1 MSYVSDTF
9 KSELIE
15 QVKDLLEIYNVLTS
29 EHRHEKDVILFNL
42 AVVAGTLAYYCDV
55 KDIPVL
61 NESDTILQAGHER
74 LRAHFLSKKETV
86 SNGIDSFLKEPT
98 KDGLKALN
106 EIFIVAEK
114 VDEEEAFLDDFGIA
128 TKTIKAFSDDY
139 THLKELAKK
148 LKTKYRFFDDEILD
162 AITS

>member
-1 MSYVSDTF
+1 MSYVSDAF
-9 KSELIE
+9 KNELVE

-42 AVVAGTLAYYCDV
+42 AVVAGTLAYYCDA

-74 LRAHFLSKKETV
+74 LRAHFLSKKEAV

-98 KDGLKALN
+98 EQGLKDLN
-106 EIFIVAEK
+106 EIFIVAEE
-114 VDEEEAFLDDFGIA
+114 VDEEELFLEDFHIA
-128 TKTIKAFSDDY
+128 SKAIKSFSGDY
-139 THLKELAKK
+139 AHLKKLAKR

-162 AITS
+162 AIIS